1 MEHSS
6 TCKSPLP
13 VLMSFFL
20 TDQPILDRVN
30 HIAEHYE
37 KQSLTSYQWNDSLV
51 VKALLKQRYSD
62 FNVDDAWKALNPN
75 GGQGLEWSSFDA
87 NSLKKKLEC
96 HSDTPENIVTEARN
110 MATSF
115 LNDFQTLAWTSADSR
130 VVTLT
135 DPIEYNEVQK
145 ACRNETREYLSQ
157 KALPTPY
164 PAAMDFEPVGAT
176 NFF

>member
-1 MEHSS
+1 MLIPL
-6 TCKSPLP
+6 SPW
-13 VLMSFFL
+13 L
-20 TDQPILDRVN
+20 THGILDRVN

-51 VKALLKQRYSD
+51 VKALLKQGHI
-62 FNVDDAWKALNPN
+62 NHAWKALNPK
-75 GGQGLEWSSFDA
+75 GDRGLEWSTSDA

-96 HSDTPENIVTEARN
+96 HSGTPDDIAIEAKN

-115 LNDFQTLAWTSADSR
+115 LNDFETLAWTSADSR

-135 DPIEYNEVQK
+135 NPIEYNEVQK
-145 ACRNETREYLSQ
+145 ASQNETRESLSQ
-157 KALPTPY
+157 KALPNPY
-164 PAAMDFEPVGAT
+164 PTTMDFEPVGAT